1 MITKP
6 PIDTLAKR
14 AGNKYILCCAI
25 SKRAKELN
33 IRQEK
38 DEFKSDIKTISYA
51 ANELMEDKIKITK
64 E

>member
-6 PIDTLAKR
+6 AIDTLARK

-33 IRQEK
+33 NKQES
-38 DEFKSDIKTISYA
+38 DEFKSDIKTISFA
-51 ANELMEDKIKITK
+51 ANELLEDKIKITK